1 MLAAEQ
7 PTLASHGGEPSD
19 RFKDINALAITGDQL
34 TRAFYT
40 DGMAEDRL
48 AVLRAYAEREGLTP
62 VGVAARA
69 LSMRMGLVGDFLHGP
84 GIPDAEWNNMM
95 EAIARVRIVDDEN
108 AVPIG
113 DTNICFDESQFE
125 QLLAF
130 AKELPW

>member
-1 MLAAEQ
+1 MLAAEERI
-7 PTLASHGGEPSD
+7 PLAHENERLD
-19 RFKDINALAITGDQL
+19 RFREINAVAITGDQL

-40 DGMAEDRL
+40 DGMADDRL
-48 AVLRAYAEREGLTP
+48 AVLRAYAEREGLVP
-62 VGVAARA
+62 VDVAARA

-84 GIPDAEWNNMM
+84 GIADADWSNMM

-113 DTNICFDESQFE
+113 DTNICFDEAQFAE
-125 QLLAF
+125 LLKF